1 MRAGAHNADVRIAAT
16 NARKIQAALRQ
27 GIDAKRVLA
36 AYRKTQPNVSDK
48 PVQDRARARAW
59 AMLNMR
65 INNEPLLEVLQR
77 TWAEGFV
84 LGEAYGDD
92 EIQRAREAKK
102 AANDY
107 IDWDNWRPGDA
118 ATATLLR
125 PPKAFQELLGRARVT
140 IKDLDVTGYDRVGT
154 ALADSIEQGLSDTR
168 AARLINDAIGS
179 PSRALTIAITETNRA
194 MSQGAITRY
203 QAAKLEQMEWS
214 TSDPCPECAM
224 NSGQVIDIGG
234 TFNSGAQM
242 PPAHPHCRCALLPV
256 IPEFEPNEQGVVL
269 VEPPKPDVAPKL
281 TVAEKLDQEY
291 AHKPGAWS
299 KPQQG
304 ESAVAA
310 IEAQRRK
317 LTNTREGKRY
327 TDKGWENNERKRHQ
341 LDADEAVARGNVVY
355 TNGLTMVLVKE
366 TDFMKM
372 PAGIDSL
379 LDTIDAN
386 MQKFRLKT
394 LVVRVDDDGLDE
406 IYKHYTP
413 EKRKR
418 VMAAANR
425 GGLFG
430 QKMYVRPESVDVRPV
445 DPKSNGIWFSA
456 VPETTTRVE
465 YTIAHEWGHIREKL
479 AGTFQIDTADKVIDG
494 IIKKNGKAFLSEYG
508 KTSAAEAYAESWAD
522 WVLNKGV
529 TDNPITNAMAREFG
543 WK

>member
-27 GIDAKRVLA
+27 GIDAKRVIA
-36 AYRKTQPNVSDK
+36 AYRKTQPNKSDK

-65 INNEPLLEVLQR
+65 INNEPLIEVLQR

-84 LGEAYGDD
+84 LGEAYGND

-107 IDWDNWRPGDA
+107 IDWDNWKPGDA

-140 IKDLDVTGYDRVGT
+140 IKDLDQTGYDRVGT

-194 MSQGAITRY
+194 MSQGAISRY

-281 TVAEKLDQEY
+281 TVKEKLEKEY

-299 KPQQG
+299 KPRQG
-304 ESAVAA
+304 DSAVEA
-310 IEAQRRK
+310 IEEQRRK
-317 LTNTREGKRY
+317 RSNYDQGKRW
-327 TDKGWENNERKRHQ
+327 TDKGWANNERSAYQ
-341 LDADEAVARGNVVY
+341 LKADADFARGNVVY
-355 TNGLTMVLVKE
+355 TNGWTTVLVRE
-366 TDFMKM
+366 TDFLKM
-372 PAGIDSL
+372 PASIDAL

-386 MQKFRLKT
+386 MDKFSLKF
-394 LVVRVDDDGLDE
+394 LQVRVSDEALDE
-406 IYKHYTP
+406 IYKEYTP

-418 VMAAANR
+418 VLAAANR
-425 GGLFG
+425 GSLFG
-430 QKMYVRPESVDVRPV
+430 SKMYVRPTSVDVRPV

-465 YTIAHEWGHIREKL
+465 YTIAHEWGHLREKL
-479 AGTFQIDTADKVIDG
+479 AGTFEMDTADKVIEV
-494 IIKKNGKAFLSEYG
+494 ITNKNGKAFLSEYG
-508 KTSAAEAYAESWAD
+508 KTKPAEAYAESWAD

-529 TDNPITNAMAREFG
+529 TDNPITNAMAKEFG

>member
-1 MRAGAHNADVRIAAT
+1 MRAGAHNADVRIAVI
-16 NARKIQAALRQ
+16 NSRKIQAALRQ

-36 AYRKTQPNVSDK
+36 AYRKTQPNVSK
-48 PVQDRARARAW
+48 NPVQDRARARAW

-65 INNEPLLEVLQR
+65 INNEPLIEVLQR

-102 AANDY
+102 AASDY

-194 MSQGAITRY
+194 MSQGAISRY

-234 TFNSGAQM
+234 TFRSGAQM

-281 TVAEKLDQEY
+281 TVKEKLEKEY
-291 AHKPGAWS
+291 AHKPGEWS

-304 ESAVAA
+304 DSAVEA

-317 LTNTREGKRY
+317 RSNYNEGKRW
-327 TDKGWENNERKRHQ
+327 TDKGWANNERTDYQ
-341 LDADEAVARGNVVY
+341 LKADRAMAEGNVVY
-355 TNGLTMVLVKE
+355 TNGWTTVIVKE
-366 TDFMKM
+366 TDLRKM
-372 PAGIDSL
+372 PASIDAL
-379 LDTIDAN
+379 LDAIDGN
-386 MQKFRLKT
+386 MDKFPLKF
-394 LVVRVDDDGLDE
+394 LRVRVNDVDLDE
-406 IYKHYTP
+406 IFKSMGT
-413 EKRKR
+413 EKVKR
-418 VMAAANR
+418 VLAGANR
-425 GGLFG
+425 GSIFG
-430 QKMYVRPESVDVRPV
+430 SDMWVSPGSINMDFV
-445 DPKSNGIWFSA
+445 DPKSNGFWFSA
-456 VPETTTRVE
+456 VPKTTTKVD
-465 YTIAHEWGHIREKL
+465 YVITHEWGHLREKL
-479 AGTFQIDTADKVIDG
+479 VGTYQIEDANKAIDG
-494 IIKKNGKAFLSEYG
+494 IVKKNGKAFLSEYG
-508 KTSAAEAYAESWAD
+508 KSSSAEAYAESWAD
-522 WVLNKGV
+522 WVLNKGI
-529 TDNPITNAMAREFG
+529 TDNPITNAMAKEYG
-543 WK
+543 WI